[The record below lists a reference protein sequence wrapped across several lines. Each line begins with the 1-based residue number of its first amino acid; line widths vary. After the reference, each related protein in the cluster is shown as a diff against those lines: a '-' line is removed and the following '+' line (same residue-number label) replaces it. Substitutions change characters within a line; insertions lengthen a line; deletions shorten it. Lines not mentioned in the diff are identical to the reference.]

1 MHGLSNVLKVKSSV
15 CVRVLLCP
23 LAGQI
28 NQISVIPQWIQAE
41 QGRLASLPL
50 CSLIFDSPSFSVL
63 LWEFMPLH
71 PGHGNFHN
79 PLRMHAAI
87 TMCCSL
93 KSKLKGVIMACFTL
107 RKF

>member
-41 QGRLASLPL
+41 
-50 CSLIFDSPSFSVL
+50 
-63 LWEFMPLH
+63 
-71 PGHGNFHN
+71 
-79 PLRMHAAI
+79 
-87 TMCCSL
+87 
-93 KSKLKGVIMACFTL
+93 
-107 RKF
+107 